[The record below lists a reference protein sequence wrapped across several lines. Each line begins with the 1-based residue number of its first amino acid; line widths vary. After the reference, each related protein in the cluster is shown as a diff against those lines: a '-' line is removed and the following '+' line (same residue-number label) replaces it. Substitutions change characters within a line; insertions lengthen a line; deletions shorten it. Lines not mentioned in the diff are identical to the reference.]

1 MANNFEK
8 ELENELQQDT
18 VIPDVVRNSLDDTYR
33 MIRKKK
39 RNRNV
44 LFLKRGVAA
53 AVCSIILVGTLV
65 SNETVRA
72 FVKPFFNFGDKGIER
87 AVDEG
92 MTQQNIGSAKDQDI
106 SVALDSYFYDS
117 NKLGM
122 SFRLNFD
129 DKKVLTDDISSVQLQ
144 YRIKN
149 NDNVYVIEYVS
160 DTMPLKGTNNIISS
174 LSHKNPMLDFENGDI
189 RYDVILESSKGMIP
203 KLENATVEIESVVIL
218 IKEDDEDAK
227 IINGSWNLALDISKQ
242 AEINEVE
249 YAAVNNTSQVQ
260 ILSAKASPTS
270 FNLSFAMDV
279 TSENSTSLEILEMKL
294 MGEKG
299 EVYNSSGYN
308 IEIDGGKAII
318 STNFS
323 VSSLENHDKYKLSL
337 SKMGRFEGND
347 FDTLI
352 PDTEIKLVR
361 K

>member
-39 RNRNV
+39 RSRNI

-53 AVCSIILVGTLV
+53 AVCSIVLVGTLV

-87 AVDEG
+87 VVDEG
-92 MTQQNIGSAKDQDI
+92 MMQQNNDSAKDQDI
-106 SVALDSYFYDS
+106 RVALDNYFYDS

-122 SFRLNFD
+122 SFKLNFD
-129 DKKVLTDDISSVQLQ
+129 NQKTLKGDIASVQLE

-149 NDNVYVIEYVS
+149 NNDAYIIESVS
-160 DTMPLKGTNNIISS
+160 DTKPLKGTNNIISS
-174 LSHKNPMLDFENGDI
+174 LSHKNPVLDLENGDI

-203 KLENATVEIESVVIL
+203 KIENATVEIESVVIL
-218 IKEDDEDAK
+218 FKENGENAK
-227 IINGSWNLALDISKQ
+227 IINGSWNLAIDTSKQ
-242 AEINEVE
+242 AEIKEVE
-249 YAAVNNTSQVQ
+249 YSAVSNTSQVQ

-270 FNLSFAMDV
+270 FNLSFSLDV

-294 MGEKG
+294 IGEKG
-299 EVYNSSGYN
+299 EVYDSSTYS
-308 IEIDGGKAII
+308 IEINDGKTII
-318 STNFS
+318 STNFP

-337 SKMGRFEGND
+337 SKMGRFEGNE
-347 FDTLI
+347 FNTLI
-352 PDTEIKLVR
+352 PDTEIELV
-361 K
+361 KK